1 MKKQKVQAKINLE
14 ALAGGAFAEK
24 LNEALMQVAEN
35 IQNPN
40 TEATTK
46 RQITVNIKFTPNKTR
61 QMVGTQI
68 AVTTKLAAT
77 EAIDTQMVMGVNMR
91 TGQIEIAEYDGQIR
105 GQMDLSD
112 FTDADQDQEP
122 EETQAAAPTPGQ
134 NPTGKPLDLKNR
146 GKQAPAA
153 AAELVPGRDYD
164 PDTGEVYET
173 TGQSADDRQT
183 TSGRNNIKVVKIAP
197 VKISIHA
204 PAKGATSVST
214 PPILCS
220 SFEPSNREP
229 VITADTAIVTP
240 LASFLT
246 SPPILPKTALAISL
260 TFTRGD
266 ATFFPKAESF
276 PPMLLIIPEAVSFIL
291 IKGLATICPKDFIL
305 FVTFEIIPVAVSL
318 ARITGLA
325 IVLPT
330 VLRLFLTLVRAD
342 EAESLNLT
350 IGAAT

>member
-1 MKKQKVQAKINLE
+1 
-14 ALAGGAFAEK
+14 
-24 LNEALMQVAEN
+24 MQVAEN

-40 TEATTK
+40 TDATTK

-112 FTDADQDQEP
+112 FAAADQDPEP
-122 EETQAAAPTPGQ
+122 EETPAAAPAPAQ

-173 TGQSADDRQT
+173 AGQSADDHQT
-183 TSGRNNIKVVKIAP
+183 TSGRNNMKVVKIAP
-197 VKISIHA
+197 VK
-204 PAKGATSVST
+204 
-214 PPILCS
+214 
-220 SFEPSNREP
+220 
-229 VITADTAIVTP
+229 
-240 LASFLT
+240 
-246 SPPILPKTALAISL
+246 
-260 TFTRGD
+260 
-266 ATFFPKAESF
+266 
-276 PPMLLIIPEAVSFIL
+276 EA
-291 IKGLATICPKDFIL
+291 
-305 FVTFEIIPVAVSL
+305 
-318 ARITGLA
+318 
-325 IVLPT
+325 
-330 VLRLFLTLVRAD
+330 
-342 EAESLNLT
+342 
-350 IGAAT
+350 

>member
-14 ALAGGAFAEK
+14 TLAGGAFAEK

-40 TEATTK
+40 TDATTK

-91 TGQIEIAEYDGQIR
+91 TGQIR

-112 FTDADQDQEP
+112 FAAADQDPEP
-122 EETQAAAPTPGQ
+122 EETPAAAPAPVQ

-173 TGQSADDRQT
+173 AGQSADNHQT
-183 TSGRNNIKVVKIAP
+183 TGGRDNMKVVKIAP
-197 VKISIHA
+197 VK
-204 PAKGATSVST
+204 
-214 PPILCS
+214 
-220 SFEPSNREP
+220 
-229 VITADTAIVTP
+229 
-240 LASFLT
+240 
-246 SPPILPKTALAISL
+246 
-260 TFTRGD
+260 
-266 ATFFPKAESF
+266 
-276 PPMLLIIPEAVSFIL
+276 EA
-291 IKGLATICPKDFIL
+291 
-305 FVTFEIIPVAVSL
+305 
-318 ARITGLA
+318 
-325 IVLPT
+325 
-330 VLRLFLTLVRAD
+330 
-342 EAESLNLT
+342 
-350 IGAAT
+350 

>member
-24 LNEALMQVAEN
+24 LNEALMQAAEN

-112 FTDADQDQEP
+112 FTDADQEP

-173 TGQSADDRQT
+173 AGQSADDRQT

-197 VKISIHA
+197 VK
-204 PAKGATSVST
+204 
-214 PPILCS
+214 
-220 SFEPSNREP
+220 
-229 VITADTAIVTP
+229 
-240 LASFLT
+240 
-246 SPPILPKTALAISL
+246 
-260 TFTRGD
+260 
-266 ATFFPKAESF
+266 
-276 PPMLLIIPEAVSFIL
+276 EA
-291 IKGLATICPKDFIL
+291 
-305 FVTFEIIPVAVSL
+305 
-318 ARITGLA
+318 
-325 IVLPT
+325 
-330 VLRLFLTLVRAD
+330 
-342 EAESLNLT
+342 
-350 IGAAT
+350 